1 MKADM
6 TLPGYV
12 ADVIRRLEEN
22 GHSAYAVGGCVRDM
36 LMGRVP
42 HDYDVCTDALPEQT
56 KNAFPDRTTIDTGI
70 KHGTVTV
77 ISDGH
82 PVEITTFR
90 TESGYSDGRHPD
102 SVSFTAS
109 LEGDLSRRDFTVNAM
124 AYSGKTGLIDI
135 SGGRDDLET
144 HHPLCRRPGKAVFGG
159 SSENSPGDTLLRGAR
174 I

>member
-1 MKADM
+1 M

-70 KHGTVTV
+70 ALSPHGAHRPEARH
-77 ISDGH
+77 GH
-82 PVEITTFR
+82 
-90 TESGYSDGRHPD
+90 
-102 SVSFTAS
+102 
-109 LEGDLSRRDFTVNAM
+109 GD
-124 AYSGKTGLIDI
+124 I
-135 SGGRDDLET
+135 
-144 HHPLCRRPGKAVFGG
+144 
-159 SSENSPGDTLLRGAR
+159 
-174 I
+174 